1 MIKLRNEYTDRKKR
15 KHSVRHHS
23 LNTGEP
29 AYKEAILEEI
39 RNILENQAKKC
50 SGISS
55 CR

>member
-1 MIKLRNEYTDRKKR
+1 MTKLRDEYTDRKKR

-39 RNILENQAKKC
+39 RNILEIQAKKC